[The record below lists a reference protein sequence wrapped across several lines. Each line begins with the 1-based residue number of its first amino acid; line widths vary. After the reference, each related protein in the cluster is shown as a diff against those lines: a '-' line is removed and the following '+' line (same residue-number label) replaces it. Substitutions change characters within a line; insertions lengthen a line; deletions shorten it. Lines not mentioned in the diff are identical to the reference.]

1 MTDNKDSRQMP
12 NRCISCGCI
21 TEDPDDCFCEKCLNK
36 RKVMYFFFVLIYCII
51 IAPVRTF
58 LKSAELFVDYSSR
71 WLIML
76 VVYFAITL
84 ALPDLTRLSPIE
96 RSVPLLRSSSIR
108 FSSVR
113 RLCVVECASSSIE
126 GLYSVIRDLVNKYS
140 ASPTKA

>member
-76 VVYFAITL
+76 VLYFAITL
-84 ALPDLTRLSPIE
+84 AFKISMVYYMKSGAVFVPIPLFYTVYKPPKKKDQGEALKISISPVKPTR
-96 RSVPLLRSSSIR
+96 
-108 FSSVR
+108 
-113 RLCVVECASSSIE
+113 
-126 GLYSVIRDLVNKYS
+126 GNK
-140 ASPTKA
+140 K